1 MSDAAAGLFNSAAVG
16 VDYAAPGTEP
26 PPVVDEPDKPPK
38 AKTAVYD
45 PGAYTV
51 DEVEAYVAEHPDE
64 AAAVLAAERGHRG
77 RVTLI
82 DWLEQ
87 QEVSA

>member
-16 VDYAAPGTEP
+16 VDYAAPGTDVP
-26 PPVVDEPDKPPK
+26 SPVDDEPGKPKDK
-38 AKTAVYD
+38 AAAYD

-64 AAAVLAAERGHRG
+64 TAAVLAAERAHRG

-87 QEVSA
+87 QEAT

>member
-1 MSDAAAGLFNSAAVG
+1 MSDADAGLINSAVVG
-16 VDYAAPGTEP
+16 VDYAAPDTEP
-26 PPVVDEPDKPPK
+26 PPEPPVEPAPK
-38 AKTAVYD
+38 AETAYD

-51 DEVEAYVAEHPDE
+51 DEVQAYIAEHPDE
-64 AAAVLAAERGHRG
+64 AAAVLAAERAHRG

-87 QEVSA
+87 QEATT